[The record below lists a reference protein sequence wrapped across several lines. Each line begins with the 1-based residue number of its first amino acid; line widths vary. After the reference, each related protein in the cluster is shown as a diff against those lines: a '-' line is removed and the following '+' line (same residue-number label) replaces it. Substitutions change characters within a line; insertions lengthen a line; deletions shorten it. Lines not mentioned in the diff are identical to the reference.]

1 MKGMSDRRHQEMAR
15 ALFEEVNDAVFVF
28 DPESEQITDVNPMAQ
43 RLSGH
48 RRSDL
53 LQMRIT
59 DLLSAPGEEGMS
71 RLLESSRVTTL
82 FHSQEGFRLRH
93 RDGGEIEINVSVSRV
108 HLRPSPQ
115 ALLIVRDI
123 TDQRLVERALRVR
136 NRHLEILNHVAQLTT
151 GSLTPQEMCDRLLGV
166 IRDAMPCDAFVV
178 DSFDE
183 MSSTSAAIA
192 CYDTFDG
199 AIRQCESDEAPLQWE
214 GRLHQTVILRREPL
228 LIHRENPE
236 VESKPYANF
245 GDAARPSA
253 SLLWA
258 PLVVGNH
265 VVGILSVQSYTPQ
278 VFTENDVVLLEAIA
292 HLVGPALEVAT
303 LGSQLRRSQQMLKS
317 FMETATDAFSIWDQD
332 LRLLDLN
339 QTALDLFPEGTERE
353 SVIGAALADLIPDDP
368 GGLRLRKLQEVIRT
382 GIPLD
387 HEEHAI
393 YPAFGERFLS
403 VRAFRVSGGLGII
416 VSDITQRRRAEE
428 KMSRLATAVDQAT
441 EAIIITDT
449 SGTILYVNPAF
460 EQITGHT
467 CAAALGRGIEMLKCD
482 RQSEVFYD
490 GIRRTLALGEA
501 WSGRFLNRRA
511 DGEPRD
517 VEATITPIR
526 DAEGSVINFVAV
538 QRDVTKE
545 SQLEDQL
552 RHSQKM
558 EAIGQ
563 LAGGIAHDFNN
574 LLLGILGYCD
584 LALEDLP
591 DTENVSEYL
600 GEIRRASEQAAT
612 LTRQLLTFGRRQVLR
627 PVNLDL
633 NDLVADLMKMVQR
646 LIGEDIDLEIAP
658 GANLW
663 PICADPSQ
671 LEQVIIN
678 LCVNARDAMPE
689 GGKLILETA
698 NVTLSDESPEQGVD
712 TARFV
717 VLTVRDTG
725 VGMDLE
731 TLRHIFEPFFTTKE
745 MGRGTGLGLA
755 TVYGI
760 VKQHDGMIRVDSQ
773 LGLGTTFTVSFP
785 VATVRIP
792 EVMMDGAST
801 SQPRG
806 GSETILLAEDEPMV
820 RSLAERILRRAGY
833 TVLSAPD
840 GEVAVELFESHA
852 ETIDLAV
859 LDVVMPRLDGHS
871 VAERILTTR
880 PAVRILF
887 SSGYSADATRS
898 REIQGRGYQLLP
910 KPYEPNT
917 LLARVREILD
927 CPPIEYVSRR

>member
-1 MKGMSDRRHQEMAR
+1 MFERHHQEMAR

-28 DPESEQITDVNPMAQ
+28 DPESEQITDANPMAQ

-48 RRSDL
+48 QRSDL
-53 LQMRIT
+53 LQMRLT
-59 DLLSAPGEEGMS
+59 DLLTAPAEEGMR

-82 FHSQEGFRLRH
+82 FHSQEGFRLRQ

-108 HLRPSPQ
+108 HLRPHPQ

-136 NRHLEILNHVAQLTT
+136 NRHLEVLNRVAHLTT
-151 GSLTPQEMCDRLLGV
+151 GSLTPEEMCDRLLSV
-166 IRDAMPCDAFVV
+166 VRDAMPCDAFTL
-178 DSFDE
+178 DSYSEELD
-183 MSSTSAAIA
+183 STQGIA
-192 CYDTFDG
+192 SYDTIDG
-199 AIRQCESDEAPLQWE
+199 VLQRVACEEVPLESGSRLRAVVIQ
-214 GRLHQTVILRREPL
+214 GRRPL
-228 LIHRENPE
+228 LIHRENLE
-236 VESKPYANF
+236 IESQPYVPF
-245 GDAARPSA
+245 GDAGRPSA

-265 VVGILSVQSYTPQ
+265 VVGVLSVQSYAPHAYTDD
-278 VFTENDVVLLEAIA
+278 DVGLLEAIA
-292 HLVGPALEVAT
+292 HQVGPALEAAT
-303 LGSQLRRSQQMLKS
+303 LSTQLRQSQHMLAS
-317 FMETATDAFSIWDQD
+317 FMEGATDAFTIWDQD
-332 LRLLDLN
+332 LGLLDLN
-339 QTALDLFPEGTERE
+339 QTALDLFPGGGERE
-353 SVIGAALADLIPDDP
+353 RVIGTPLGAVLPEERRDQ
-368 GGLRLRKLQEVIRT
+368 RLREFRDVIRT
-382 GIPLD
+382 GIPLIY
-387 HEEHAI
+387 EEHAV
-393 YPAFGERFLS
+393 YPVIGDRHLS
-403 VRAFRVSGGLGII
+403 VRAFRVSGGLGVI
-416 VSDITQRRRAEE
+416 VSDVTEQRRAEE
-428 KMSRLATAVDQAT
+428 KMSRLATAVEQAT

-449 SGTILYVNPAF
+449 HATILYVNPAF
-460 EQITGHT
+460 EKVTGHT
-467 CAAALGRGIEMLKCD
+467 RGASLGRGIEMLKCD
-482 RQSEVFYD
+482 RQSETFYE
-490 GIRRTLALGEA
+490 GVRRTFERGEA
-501 WSGRFLNRRA
+501 WSGRFLNRRP
-511 DGEPRD
+511 DGKPYE

-526 DAEGSVINFVAV
+526 DGEGRVINFVAV

-545 SQLEDQL
+545 TQLEDQL

-574 LLLGILGYCD
+574 LLMGILGYCD

-591 DTENVSEYL
+591 DTETVAEYL
-600 GEIRRASEQAAT
+600 EEVRRASEQAAT

-627 PVNLDL
+627 PINLDL

-646 LIGEDIDLEIAP
+646 LIGEDIDLQIMP

-671 LEQVIIN
+671 LEQVIVN

-689 GGKLILETA
+689 GGKLIIETE
-698 NVTLSDESPEQGVD
+698 NVTLSDESAEWGMD

-725 VGMDLE
+725 VGMDPE
-731 TLRHIFEPFFTTKE
+731 TVRHIFEPFFTTKE

-760 VKQHDGMIRVDSQ
+760 VKQHDGMIRVDSH
-773 LGLGTTFTVSFP
+773 LGLGTTFTISFP
-785 VATVRIP
+785 VATSRAP
-792 EVMMDGAST
+792 EDVGDETSS

-840 GEVAVELFESHA
+840 GSVAVELFESHA
-852 ETIDLAV
+852 DAIDLAV

-871 VAERILTTR
+871 VADRILATR
-880 PAVRILF
+880 PAVRVLF
-887 SSGYSADATRS
+887 TSGYSADATRS
-898 REIQGRGYQLLP
+898 REIERRGYQLLA

-917 LLARVREILD
+917 LLSKVREVLD
-927 CPPIEYVSRR
+927 RSPLGYIART